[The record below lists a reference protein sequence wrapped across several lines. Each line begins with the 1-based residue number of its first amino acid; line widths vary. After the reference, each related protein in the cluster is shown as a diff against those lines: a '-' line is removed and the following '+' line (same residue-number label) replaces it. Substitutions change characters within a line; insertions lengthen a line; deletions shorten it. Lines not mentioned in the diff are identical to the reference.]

1 MKVNGVGG
9 PAVPSTSRPASKS
22 AEGFRLPG
30 SGGSSSASAA
40 SAASSSTGVSGVSA
54 LMALQGV
61 EDPTER
67 RRRAIRRGSNLLDK
81 LDELKLALLAGEAA
95 PVNLQGLARAMSK
108 TREGDEEAGLKTVLD
123 QIDLRAAVEM
133 AKLET
138 RRKT

>member
-9 PAVPSTSRPASKS
+9 PAAPSTSRPAAKS

-30 SGGSSSASAA
+30 STSSSSASAA
-40 SAASSSTGVSGVSA
+40 SAASSSAGVAGLSA

-81 LDELKLALLAGEAA
+81 LEELKLALLGGDAD
-95 PVNLQGLARAMSK
+95 PVSLQGLARAMSES
-108 TREGDEEAGLKTVLD
+108 RSGDEEPALKAILD
-123 QIDLRAAVEM
+123 QIDMRAAVEI
-133 AKLET
+133 AKAEARQKL
-138 RRKT
+138 